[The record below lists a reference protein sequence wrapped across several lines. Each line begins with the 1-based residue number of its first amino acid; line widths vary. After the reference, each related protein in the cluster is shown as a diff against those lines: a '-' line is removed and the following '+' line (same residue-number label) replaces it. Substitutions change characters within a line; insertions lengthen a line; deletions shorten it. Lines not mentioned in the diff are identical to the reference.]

1 MKCGTYAGYK
11 KHRKEKSFICQ
22 PCRLAMNAYRREY
35 NKRKPEKE
43 RQWKR
48 TQREKQRP
56 AKEAA
61 AAERKAAREAAAA
74 ERAEKL
80 AVARAERAAVR
91 QARRIQRE
99 AELAKVKAERA
110 KVKAKVSAEKFQ
122 DALRAIRY
130 QRRLIASQ
138 LAKHEREMALEAQKE
153 QARLKREAAVAAEH
167 LRRQQRE
174 QHRQRMLNQHGTS
187 IGDYSR
193 CKKANTTACPACL
206 KAASAYRKAQ
216 VAKDPEKFKQQKKK
230 SLKANP
236 HKRPHNNRDRAR
248 KRGVPSQYYT
258 RQHIFNRDGYDCYLC
273 NSPVDITA
281 NHIVGQPGWELYPHV
296 DHVIPLALGGHDT
309 LDNVKITHAKCNMA
323 KGATAPPVAV

>member
-56 AKEAA
+56 AKEA
-61 AAERKAAREAAAA
+61 ERAIKKAAREAAAA
-74 ERAEKL
+74 ERAERL
-80 AVARAERAAVR
+80 AVARAERAAVKA
-91 QARRIQRE
+91 ARRIERE
-99 AELAKVKAERA
+99 AHIAKVKANKA
-110 KVKAKVSAEKFQ
+110 KVKAKVSAEKFK

-130 QRRLIASQ
+130 QRKLIASQ
-138 LAKHEREMALEAQKE
+138 LAKHERRQALEAQKE
-153 QARLKREAAVAAEH
+153 QARLKREVAVAEQH

-174 QHRQRMLNQHGTS
+174 QERLRLASQHGTS

-193 CKKANTTACPACL
+193 CKKANTTACPPCRAV
-206 KAASAYRKAQ
+206 AAAYRRAQ
-216 VAKDPEKFKQQKKK
+216 VAKDPAKYKQQDKDYYKKY
-230 SLKANP
+230 P
-236 HKRPHNNRDRAR
+236 HKKIHNNRERAR
-248 KRGVPSQYYT
+248 RRGVPSQYYT
-258 RQHIFNRDGYDCYLC
+258 RQQLFDRDGYDCYLC
-273 NSPVDITA
+273 NLPVELTA
-281 NHIVGQPGWELYPHV
+281 NHVVGQPGWELYPHV

-323 KGATAPPVAV
+323 KGASAPIAV